1 MITPQ
6 TSHNKRSHFIP
17 STSNSDSYGALRY
30 RISFYLYQKGDRSFK
45 TIPKKRFLRSAS
57 LSHFILPTSNS
68 DRILTPLEKR
78 SLCDSSYSTQLTDSD
93 KS

>member
-30 RISFYLYQKGDRSFK
+30 RISFYLYQKGDRS
-45 TIPKKRFLRSAS
+45 S
-57 LSHFILPTSNS
+57 ILPTPNS
-68 DRILTPLEKR
+68 DRI
-78 SLCDSSYSTQLTDSD
+78 SSTYI
-93 KS
+93 K

>member
-68 DRILTPLEKR
+68 D
-78 SLCDSSYSTQLTDSD
+78 SYGALRYRTSFYLHQTAIAS
-93 KS
+93 